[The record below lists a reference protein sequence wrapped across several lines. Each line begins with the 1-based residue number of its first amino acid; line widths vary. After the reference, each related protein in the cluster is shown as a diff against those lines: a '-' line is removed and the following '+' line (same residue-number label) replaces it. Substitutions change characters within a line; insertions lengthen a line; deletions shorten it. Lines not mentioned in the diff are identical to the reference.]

1 MGPNQ
6 TDKLLHSK
14 GNWKNKQTKKT
25 KKKTKKNERT
35 IYGMGENSLKP
46 FFPFVEHGRIEPL
59 RLTNMISGHIGT
71 DGRQSLAF
79 MF

>member
-1 MGPNQ
+1 MIGFC
-6 TDKLLHSK
+6 TAEE
-14 GNWKNKQTKKT
+14 TR
-25 KKKTKKNERT
+25 KKKNTKRE